1 MDIAFLLGKM
11 YNHENSKIHTPY
23 ISITNMGNNM
33 DKQTERIIFGE
44 LIKKVREWEKNEG
57 YTDYYEKDEDSGLEI
72 ISIKNSTTI
81 YTYFNELPVSAIDE
95 INEITKKVNWEI
107 EKITATGDGLLCFV
121 LERVK

>member
-1 MDIAFLLGKM
+1 
-11 YNHENSKIHTPY
+11 
-23 ISITNMGNNM
+23 M

-57 YTDYYEKDEDSGLEI
+57 YAADYYEKDEDSGLEI

-81 YTYFNELPVSAIDE
+81 YTYFNELPVSAINE

-107 EKITATGDGLLCFV
+107 DKITTTGDGLLCFV
-121 LERVK
+121 LKRLR

>member
-1 MDIAFLLGKM
+1 
-11 YNHENSKIHTPY
+11 
-23 ISITNMGNNM
+23 M
-33 DKQTERIIFGE
+33 DKKTERIIFGE

-107 EKITATGDGLLCFV
+107 EKITATGDGLLYFV
-121 LERVK
+121 LKRVKK

>member
-1 MDIAFLLGKM
+1 M
-11 YNHENSKIHTPY
+11 
-23 ISITNMGNNM
+23 
-33 DKQTERIIFGE
+33 FGE

-107 EKITATGDGLLCFV
+107 EKITATGDGLLCFIFYYGKTV
-121 LERVK
+121 ELQNNSTEDKYHLFRLIMERYYQR

>member
-1 MDIAFLLGKM
+1 MDIAFLSEKM
-11 YNHENSKIHTPY
+11 YNHGNSKIHTLY
-23 ISITNMGNNM
+23 ILITNMGNNM